1 MTCPHRHSE
10 SPTLS
15 GKPNMI
21 AMPDTIDGTGRRH
34 RVVAIGSGF
43 GGLTATKA
51 LKHAE
56 VNITDALVFLTR
68 FTAQGTSHVVNQA
81 ALWLQAIPAPAGVA
95 ATIGVLIALHVARHQ
110 RAERQRVA
118 AQARKVA
125 SCRCRR
131 WRHRIGRSRRLKA
144 EVQQRRWPRKRST
157 SVGATSAGYSQPSKF
172 VSSSSNH
179 ALA

>member
-1 MTCPHRHSE
+1 
-10 SPTLS
+10 
-15 GKPNMI
+15 MI
-21 AMPDTIDGTGRRH
+21 AMPDAVDGTGRRH

-56 VNITDALVFLTR
+56 ANITDGLVFLTR

-95 ATIGVLIALHVARHQ
+95 ATIGALIALHVARH
-110 RAERQRVA
+110 RAEGQRVA

-125 SCRCRR
+125 ACRCRR
-131 WRHRIGRSRRLKA
+131 WRHRMGRS
-144 EVQQRRWPRKRST
+144 
-157 SVGATSAGYSQPSKF
+157 
-172 VSSSSNH
+172 
-179 ALA
+179 